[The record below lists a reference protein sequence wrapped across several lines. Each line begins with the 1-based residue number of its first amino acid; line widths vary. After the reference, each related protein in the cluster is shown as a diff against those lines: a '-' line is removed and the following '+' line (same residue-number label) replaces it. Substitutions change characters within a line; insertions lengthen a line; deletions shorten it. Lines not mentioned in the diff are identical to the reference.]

1 MASQP
6 LNDPAEIPRELDR
19 WNWGAFFL
27 NWIWGIGNSTLIAL
41 LALIPGINF
50 IMMIVLGL
58 RGSRWAWRNR
68 YWRDAEHFRKTQRR
82 WAIAGLAIWII
93 VIGGV
98 AGLFASIVPMMK
110 RSEAYQMSM
119 EGQAGARRRHHG
131 RVLGVGKHLGLC
143 GRNGQGR
150 TVYSAHG
157 LEGCRQ
163 RLCAG
168 RPDRRN
174 LGAAALD
181 RSGAGQ
187 RRSDR
192 AAQHE
197 EHPDSKRAD
206 RPLKQDIAAPQNAK
220 VAPPVFRKGATQ
232 A

>member
-1 MASQP
+1 MASEP

-93 VIGGV
+93 VIGGI

-119 EGQAGARRRHHG
+119 ELIRTDERVRQALGDDITAGFWVWGNISVSAGGTG
-131 RVLGVGKHLGLC
+131 RAELSIPLTGSK
-143 GRNGQGR
+143 
-150 TVYSAHG
+150 A
-157 LEGCRQ
+157 
-163 RLCAG
+163 AG
-168 RPDRRN
+168 N
-174 LGAAALD
+174 AYVQA
-181 RSGAGQ
+181 
-187 RRSDR
+187 DR
-192 AAQHE
+192 AGGTWQLLLLIV
-197 EHPDSKRAD
+197 RAEGSD
-206 RPLKQDIAAPQNAK
+206 VPIVLRNTKNIQIPNAPIEL
-220 VAPPVFRKGATQ
+220 
-232 A
+232 